1 MSTDAFDKV
10 LANTQTLTF
19 DCYGTLVDWRAGLTG
34 AFRGLFGSLP
44 SDQIDKLF
52 AAYLDIEALIESG
65 PYRSY
70 REVLSRAL
78 AELSWQFDLAVPPDL
93 GDALAD
99 SLCDWPI
106 FPDAARA
113 LRRLQRRYRLGV
125 LSNIDRDLFDETQ
138 RRLGVTFDFVVTA
151 EDVRSYKPA
160 HGHFCSVESGLARY
174 ADLPT
179 VLHVAQSLFH
189 DGTPANELGLAYIWI
204 NRYKQENSTDVT
216 PLATF
221 TDLASLV
228 DVLESSRSGSA
239 RR

>member
-1 MSTDAFDKV
+1 MTTDAFDTV
-10 LANTQTLTF
+10 LAHTQTLTF

-34 AFRGLFGSLP
+34 AFSDLFGPLP
-44 SDQIDKLF
+44 REQMDKLF

-70 REVLSRAL
+70 RDVLSLAL
-78 AELSWQFDLAVPPDL
+78 AELAWQFDLTVPPESR
-93 GDALAD
+93 GTLAD
-99 SLCDWPI
+99 SLCDWPM
-106 FPDAARA
+106 FSDAAMS
-113 LRRLQRRYRLGV
+113 LRRLQRWYRIGV

-174 ADLPT
+174 ADRPT
-179 VLHVAQSLFH
+179 VLHFAQSLFH
-189 DGTPANELGLAYIWI
+189 DGAPANELGLAYVWI
-204 NRYKQENSTDVT
+204 NRYKQDNNTDVA

-221 TDLASLV
+221 TDLAAIV
-228 DVLESSRSGSA
+228 DVLESRN
-239 RR
+239 